1 MKRRDFSLAA
11 PAVALW
17 SSAVVPG
24 MALAQGFKPVE
35 GSDYLVLDKPMP
47 VDAPAGKIEVVEFFW
62 YRCPHCNVFEPT
74 LEAWSKSLAKDVVL
88 RRVPVAFQDSFVP
101 LQRLYYALEAMGLT
115 EKLHTK
121 VFSAIHKE
129 RIPLEGGDSIIEW
142 VVQQGVDR
150 AKFVEQFNSF
160 SVSAKVTK
168 ATQLQNGYRVE
179 GVPAMGV
186 AGRFYSDGAIA
197 RNMERVLQV
206 VDALVANLRSK
217 RA

>member
-1 MKRRDFSLAA
+1 MQRREWVNVLGCMAGAMVFGLPAAAQAQGAA
-11 PAVALW
+11 PREDVDYVKLDRR
-17 SSAVVPG
+17 V
-24 MALAQGFKPVE
+24 PVE
-35 GSDYLVLDKPMP
+35 
-47 VDAPAGKIEVVEFFW
+47 APAGKIEVVEFFW

-129 RIPLEGGDSIIEW
+129 RIPLEGGDSIIQW
-142 VVQQGVDR
+142 VVQQRVDR

-197 RNMERVLQV
+197 RTMERVLQV

-217 RA
+217 RV